1 LRSKAS
7 APRVLLDTSF
17 ILPTLGID
25 VGEEILEGL
34 RRLVEVKA
42 EIYYSPLS
50 VLEALWVAARLC
62 KNAAFDEDRFKLGLK
77 SIVESGRYTKI
88 PEKAEVFSEALRLRM
103 LGHMDII
110 DNILY
115 ASSVTFNLKFLSLDT
130 ELKRFIQDRGLKDIL
145 ISPTEI
151 SSL

>member
-1 LRSKAS
+1 M
-7 APRVLLDTSF
+7 
-17 ILPTLGID
+17 
-25 VGEEILEGL
+25 
-34 RRLVEVKA
+34 
-42 EIYYSPLS
+42 
-50 VLEALWVAARLC
+50 
-62 KNAAFDEDRFKLGLK
+62 
-77 SIVESGRYTKI
+77 
-88 PEKAEVFSEALRLRM
+88 FSEALRLRM